1 MCGLFTYTYHE
12 HEPNVGKY
20 LIHLVFGYRNL
31 IVNTLYTN
39 LRFVCQAVGLQI
51 SGLHL
56 STVMMRDESPFFWFS
71 MRLQDANLGGGRF
84 TNRNLLFLG
93 PEIFRAFQ
101 GVYLANHQKMD
112 VVGIAFQAIKCVDQE
127 STSVDG
133 SAEWRCQR
141 VSNGKPICKPWDRK
155 CAATFIWSI
164 DQNHLQAAFASLPST
179 IFDCHISVSIFNT
192 HLKRNKKLRFVVREA
207 CFCHTLCE
215 PAIGSTLWSSLPC
228 TSRFEAN
235 AVWSV

>member
-101 GVYLANHQKMD
+101 GVYLANAPK
-112 VVGIAFQAIKCVDQE
+112 
-127 STSVDG
+127 
-133 SAEWRCQR
+133 
-141 VSNGKPICKPWDRK
+141 NGCSW
-155 CAATFIWSI
+155 
-164 DQNHLQAAFASLPST
+164 HSLPSYKMCGPGV
-179 IFDCHISVSIFNT
+179 DLSRRERRVKVPKSVQWET
-192 HLKRNKKLRFVVREA
+192 HLQSVRSQMCRDLYLGHRSE
-207 CFCHTLCE
+207 
-215 PAIGSTLWSSLPC
+215 SS
-228 TSRFEAN
+228 
-235 AVWSV
+235 